1 MNDRIVSVGRQRT
14 IAVVRFDRGGS
25 LNAFNRTL
33 IREISASL
41 RDANAA
47 RAAFANRGSG
57 SSQS

>member
-1 MNDRIVSVGRQRT
+1 VGRRGT